1 MTGVIGRNWII
12 NYDRDSDRV
21 FSRLMV
27 YNEGGKRLNVTE
39 EAWRGSTIK
48 VTSMTVQ
55 SILNGH

>member
-1 MTGVIGRNWII
+1 
-12 NYDRDSDRV
+12 
-21 FSRLMV
+21 MV